1 MESKQEKDIFMVNSQ
16 KASTRV
22 TINSFMMGS
31 LFFIFTL
38 IWTLNPERFS
48 IFIIAQIVLA
58 IPLLFVSSLAYAK
71 IGYAKDVRGWEALG
85 WFTNNIGNIFILN
98 AVGLMTANVNR
109 GLAVVY
115 FILTAVLMAIYS
127 SINIYYR
134 RGAMKEKLF
143 KFAYF
148 VFILL
153 LGGVAPL
160 LFQ

>member
-1 MESKQEKDIFMVNSQ
+1 MEAQQEKDMFLTNPQ

-48 IFIIAQIVLA
+48 IFIISQIVLA
-58 IPLLFVSSLAYAK
+58 IPLLFVSSLAYSK
-71 IGYAKDVRGWEALG
+71 IGYWKDVKAWEALG
-85 WFTNNIGNIFILN
+85 WFTNNVGNIFILN
-98 AVGLMTANVNR
+98 AVGLMTARVDR
-109 GLAVVY
+109 MLAIAY
-115 FILTAVLMAIYS
+115 FALMIILMTVYS

-134 RGAMKEKLF
+134 RWAMRQKLL
-143 KFAYF
+143 KFGYF
-148 VFILL
+148 LFVML
-153 LGGVAPL
+153 LGGLIPL